1 MQELVRKYIA
11 GTYVF
16 REGEQGNDAFI
27 LKTGKVRLFRVKGPR
42 EIVLDELLEGRLF
55 GETALVERVPRGA
68 SAIAIT
74 GSECYAFH
82 RGDYNARIARLDAP
96 RLRALRNLHIFVHRV
111 KLHDDEGKRVVGT
124 VPEDVERTV
133 RAMLDSELGA
143 SLAKTGDE
151 LVDLVAEQIIH
162 EAKRR
167 LPAPAEDEETT
178 RLRERLKPTARP
190 SPRPLPGGEREK
202 KKTFPSPA
210 SGRGLG

>member
-16 REGEQGNDAFI
+16 REGELGNDAFL
-27 LKTGKVRLFRVKGPR
+27 LKTGKVKLFHAREPR
-42 EIVLDELLEGRLF
+42 EIVLDELVEGRLF
-55 GETALVERVPRGA
+55 GETALVERAPRA
-68 SAIAIT
+68 TCAIAIA

-96 RLRALRNLHIFVHRV
+96 LLRALRNLHIFVHRV
-111 KLHDDEGKRVVGT
+111 KLHDLDGKRIVGR

-133 RAMLDSELGA
+133 RALLGSELA
-143 SLAKTGDE
+143 AALVKTGDE

-167 LPAPAEDEETT
+167 LPAPPEDAETARQRD
-178 RLRERLKPTARP
+178 RLKPTKLATHP
-190 SPRPLPGGEREK
+190 SP
-202 KKTFPSPA
+202 
-210 SGRGLG
+210 